1 MYHELLDRTEARGVG
16 FSELQVIVIFII
28 YRSKNTS
35 TLSVK
40 HLKLNIFLHIN
51 FQSYWNIPF
60 HDFAVVGD
68 VCTTKD
74 KHKRQLYDQIH
85 VASSNPVKFLSS
97 FYFNTL
103 AFILPV
109 PNGKKY
115 CIGNIISRSCYIQ

>member
-1 MYHELLDRTEARGVG
+1 MDRKITP
-16 FSELQVIVIFII
+16 
-28 YRSKNTS
+28 
-35 TLSVK
+35 SVK

-109 PNGKKY
+109 PNGK
-115 CIGNIISRSCYIQ
+115 NIVLEILFLGHAIFNEGG